1 MRLIKLKTSR
11 DTRGSLTA
19 IESVDDIP
27 FEIKRC
33 YCVYKMS
40 NERGCHAHRTTT
52 QLVFSASGRVR
63 IELETNKESGSFI
76 LDDPS
81 DGLLIYPLTWINVIP
96 ESPSATLIVLA
107 NTHYDGLNVIRSYDE
122 FLNIVKKNDN
132 NLR

>member
-1 MRLIKLKTSR
+1 MRLIKLKTNK
-11 DTRGSLTA
+11 DTRGNLTV
-19 IESVDDIP
+19 IESGDDIP

-40 NERGCHAHRTTT
+40 NGRGCHAHRTTT

-63 IELETNKESGSFI
+63 IELETNEKIDSYI

-96 ESPSATLIVLA
+96 ESPSAALIVLA
-107 NTHYDGLNVIRSYDE
+107 NTHYDSLNVIRSYDE
-122 FLNIVKKNDN
+122 FLNIVRKK
-132 NLR
+132 